1 MGRIF
6 GFYSWNPVLSFYL
19 GHTSSKGAVNLYY
32 YYYFSFIFWRP
43 SYLEKLVVLKVHFYL
58 LLSFF
63 TYFSSPSW
71 GLSLHEVI
79 YIKLV
84 LINRLVRSLQTIS
97 WFDTEYLQKK
107 NKLTERGGCVYTKVQ
122 SNCCTFIAY
131 IMRIILIMETML
143 YQISGL
149 FGTPGVL

>member
-6 GFYSWNPVLSFYL
+6 GFYSWNPVPCFFLSL
-19 GHTSSKGAVNLYY
+19 GHTSSKGTVNLYY
-32 YYYFSFIFWRP
+32 YYYFSFVF
-43 SYLEKLVVLKVHFYL
+43 EDLVILRNLSILKVHFYL
-58 LLSFF
+58 LFF
-63 TYFSSPSW
+63 FLYIFLFW

-84 LINRLVRSLQTIS
+84 HINRLVQSLQTIS
-97 WFDTEYLQKK
+97 WFDMEYLQKK
-107 NKLTERGGCVYTKVQ
+107 NKLPEKEGCVYTKVQ

-131 IMRIILIMETML
+131 VIRLILIIEAVL

-149 FGTPGVL
+149 CVTPGGL